1 MSRNP
6 TQNRHL
12 WQASIAA
19 LITLVTALA
28 VTLQSAHADV
38 LARID
43 QMRISDGD
51 VRVMTEVRLFES
63 GELKS
68 QRLYEVYAG
77 SERRSLVLFRSEAEA
92 GQKVLML
99 DDQYYLFMPN
109 SRRQIRITPMQ
120 KLLGDA
126 ATGDISSLRW
136 NEDYRVV
143 SQQPLDNDRLYLE
156 LSAQRSGLS
165 YQRVE
170 LEVDR
175 DSLVPLAATFYLPSG
190 RVAKS
195 ATFTMVNDASGQRVA
210 SMTLHDRIQTQ
221 QITEVNYL
229 SVEPWDIPER
239 WFNPA
244 FLLRSN
250 L

>member
-1 MSRNP
+1 MSEL
-6 TQNRHL
+6 TAQNRQL
-12 WQASIAA
+12 WRAGTAV
-19 LITLVTALA
+19 LITLVTALG
-28 VTLQSAHADV
+28 VTLQSAHADL
-38 LARID
+38 LATID
-43 QMRISDGD
+43 QMRISEGG
-51 VRVMTEVRLFES
+51 VRVMTEVKLFES

-68 QRLYEVYAG
+68 QRLYEVFAG

-136 NEDYRVV
+136 SEDYRVE
-143 SQQPLDNDRLYLE
+143 SQIPMDSNRLHLE
-156 LSAQRSGLS
+156 LSAQRHGLS

-170 LEVDR
+170 LEVEQ
-175 DSLVPLAATFYLPSG
+175 DSLIPLAATFYLPSG
-190 RVAKS
+190 RVAKT
-195 ATFTMVNDASGQRVA
+195 ATFEMVEEDAGPRLRA
-210 SMTLHDRIQTQ
+210 MTLHDRIQTR
-221 QITEVNYL
+221 QITEVSYL
-229 SVEPWDIPER
+229 SVEPWEIPER

-244 FLLRSN
+244 FLLRNN

>member
-1 MSRNP
+1 MSELVAY
-6 TQNRHL
+6 NRHL
-12 WQASIAA
+12 CRALVAA
-19 LITLVTALA
+19 LITLAIA
-28 VTLQSAHADV
+28 VGITLQPAHADV
-38 LARID
+38 LATID
-43 QMRISDGD
+43 RMRVSEGD
-51 VRVMTEVRLFES
+51 ARVMTEVKLFES

-136 NEDYRVV
+136 SEDYRVET
-143 SQQPLDNDRLYLE
+143 QQQQENRLHLT
-156 LSAQRSGLS
+156 LSAQRNGLS

-170 LEVDR
+170 LEVDQ
-175 DSLVPLAATFYLPSG
+175 DSLIPLAATFYLPSG
-190 RVAKS
+190 RVAKT
-195 ATFTMVNDASGQRVA
+195 ATFEMVEDESGPRLSA
-210 SMTLHDRIQTQ
+210 MTLHDRIQTQ
-221 QITEVNYL
+221 QYTEVNYL
-229 SVEPWDIPER
+229 TVEPWEIPER

-244 FLLRSN
+244 FLLRNN